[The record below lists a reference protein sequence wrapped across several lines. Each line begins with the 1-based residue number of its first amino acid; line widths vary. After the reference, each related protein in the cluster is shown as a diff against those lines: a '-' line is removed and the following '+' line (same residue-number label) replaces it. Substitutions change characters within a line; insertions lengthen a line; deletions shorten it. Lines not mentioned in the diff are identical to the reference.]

1 MMIGRKLHEKCPY
14 WMSDKNTDDTGDRQ
28 NDRHRRGGSSFLFNS
43 HLTPLSKWAG
53 NAPRDYTNRPF

>member
-1 MMIGRKLHEKCPY
+1 
-14 WMSDKNTDDTGDRQ
+14 MSDKNADDTGDRQ